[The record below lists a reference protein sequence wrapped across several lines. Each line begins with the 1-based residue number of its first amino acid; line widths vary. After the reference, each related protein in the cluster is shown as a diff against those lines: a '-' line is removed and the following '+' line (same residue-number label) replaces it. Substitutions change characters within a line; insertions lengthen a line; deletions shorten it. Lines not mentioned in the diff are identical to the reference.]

1 VYSSAPAADVGRLDR
16 ARVSANHGWMSRC
29 SRCSAIYPEHVLIC
43 PNDGE
48 VLDTG
53 NDDTAR
59 SGDDGDSDEPQLVVE
74 SSRSR
79 GGEWENDLTVPF
91 HAQRHLG
98 GFAPT
103 GQLQLSVTEAQLAD
117 LEPEPPKRGSEPNDQ
132 VRDLLP
138 AGLVVG
144 DYEVTRHLD
153 SGGMADVYEGVHPL
167 IGKAV
172 AIKVLSRTL
181 SSDPAM
187 VDRFIQEAR
196 AVNQIRHHNIV
207 DIFALGR
214 LRDGRVY
221 CVMEFLDGESLQ
233 KRLRRAPGMTYEEAL
248 TVLSQMCDG
257 LEAAHKVRI
266 VHRDLKPENV
276 FLIETAR
283 GPLVKL
289 LDFGIA
295 KLIGAEKSGRP
306 QTRAGMLIGTPEY
319 MAPEQCM
326 GQDIDTRTDVYALGV
341 IMFEMF
347 TGRLPFD
354 AKSSLHMIS
363 AHVDSEPLDPRTLGV
378 PEELGGLILDCLAK
392 PPADRPQTVGKV
404 RERLAAVLQELGF
417 ELAAATPLPQAA
429 RRTGGTPVSRGTP
442 SVPRTRPGTKE
453 VVRKG
458 SRRIAGLVGTG
469 VVLVLAAIGA
479 TVVIAKFRNQD
490 EQKPAAAAAPP
501 TAYAIGVPIPVP
513 TPEPAVGTAEVA
525 MAAEQPLVAPP
536 VLNESGGDPRK
547 PRVARPLTGAAPVI
561 KELHFRPN
569 VAWMGEKATVSG
581 TVGFDDADGD
591 LKALGL
597 ETRAP
602 AGRSRGQ
609 PTLPLR
615 LAGAKSGTAAF
626 SFIFDPTE
634 TGTHV
639 FDIWALDK
647 GGNASRRLSGSIE
660 VMERDK
666 PQPEK
671 AKEPAREPAAAD
683 AGPPEAPARP
693 PGKSAAPPAKP

>member
-1 VYSSAPAADVGRLDR
+1 
-16 ARVSANHGWMSRC
+16 MSRC
-29 SRCSAIYPEHVLIC
+29 SRCRATYPEHVLIC

-48 VLDTG
+48 VLDSETDG
-53 NDDTAR
+53 GREPTAAAADP
-59 SGDDGDSDEPQLVVE
+59 GDDNGEPELVIE

-79 GGEWENDLTVPF
+79 GAEWENDLTVPF
-91 HAQRHLG
+91 HAGRHLA
-98 GFAPT
+98 GFAPVT
-103 GQLQLSVTEAQLAD
+103 SQAQPISVGEAQLAD
-117 LEPEPPKRGSEPNDQ
+117 LEAQPPPRRRSESNEQ
-132 VRDLLP
+132 IRDLLP

-187 VDRFIQEAR
+187 VDRFVQEAR

-214 LRDGRVY
+214 LSDSRVY
-221 CVMEFLDGESLQ
+221 CVMEFLSGESLQ
-233 KRLRRAPGMTYEEAL
+233 KRLRRAPGMTYDEAL
-248 TVLSQMCDG
+248 AVLSQMCDG

-326 GQDIDTRTDVYALGV
+326 GQDIDTRTDVYALG
-341 IMFEMF
+341 IIIFEMF

-363 AHVDSEPLDPRTLGV
+363 AHVDSEPIDPRTLGV
-378 PEELGGLILDCLAK
+378 PDELAQLILDCLAK
-392 PPADRPQTVGKV
+392 APADRPQTVAKV
-404 RERLAAVLQELGF
+404 RERLGDVLQALGF
-417 ELAAATPLPQAA
+417 ELAAATPLPQAS
-429 RRTGGTPVSRGTP
+429 RRTGGTPFSRGTP
-442 SVPRTRPGTKE
+442 ATPKTRPGTRE

-458 SRRIAGLVGTG
+458 SRRIAGLVVTG
-469 VVLVLAAIGA
+469 LVLILAAIGA
-479 TVVIAKFRNQD
+479 TVVVAKFQN
-490 EQKPAAAAAPP
+490 EEEKAPPAPATQPAP

-513 TPEPAVGTAEVA
+513 TPAEPAVGTAEVE
-525 MAAEQPLVAPP
+525 MAAEQPLAAPP
-536 VLNESGGDPRK
+536 VLGETGAATDDPKK
-547 PRVARPLTGAAPVI
+547 PKSPRAATGAAPII
-561 KELHFRPN
+561 KELHFRPT
-569 VAWMGEKATVSG
+569 VAWLGEKATISG
-581 TVGFDDADGD
+581 SLSFDDADGD
-591 LKALGL
+591 VKALGL

-602 AGRSRGQ
+602 AGRSRVQ
-609 PTLPLR
+609 PAIPMR
-615 LAGAKSGTAAF
+615 VAGAKSGTAAF
-626 SFIFDPTE
+626 TFIFDPGE

-639 FDIWALDK
+639 FDIWAIDK

-660 VMERDK
+660 VSEREK
-666 PQPEK
+666 PDPDTQPAE
-671 AKEPAREPAAAD
+671 EAD
-683 AGPPEAPARP
+683 AAPAP
-693 PGKSAAPPAKP
+693 AKPATPPAKP

>member
-1 VYSSAPAADVGRLDR
+1 
-16 ARVSANHGWMSRC
+16 MSRC
-29 SRCSAIYPEHVLIC
+29 SRCRATYPEHVLIC
-43 PNDGE
+43 PRDGE
-48 VLDTG
+48 VLDGVDGTDAG
-53 NDDTAR
+53 RDPTTAATDP
-59 SGDDGDSDEPQLVVE
+59 GDDGGEPELVIE

-79 GGEWENDLTVPF
+79 GAEWENDLTMPF
-91 HAQRHLG
+91 QPSRHLV
-98 GFAPT
+98 GFAPVAPVRPA
-103 GQLQLSVTEAQLAD
+103 SAVSEVQLAD
-117 LEPEPPKRGSEPNDQ
+117 LEPEPPPRTGSEPNDQ

-138 AGLVVG
+138 AGLVIG

-187 VDRFIQEAR
+187 VDRFVQEAR
-196 AVNQIRHHNIV
+196 SVNQIRHHNIV

-221 CVMEFLDGESLQ
+221 CVMEFLNGESLQ
-233 KRLRRAPGMTYEEAL
+233 RRLRRAPGMSYEEAL
-248 TVLSQMCDG
+248 SVLSQMCDG

-326 GQDIDTRTDVYALGV
+326 GQEIDTRTDVYALGI

-363 AHVDSEPLDPRTLGV
+363 AHVDSEPIDPRTLGV
-378 PEELGGLILDCLAK
+378 PDELGGLILDCLAK
-392 PPADRPQTVGKV
+392 TPADRPQTVAKV
-404 RERLAAVLQELGF
+404 RERLGVVLQDLGF

-429 RRTGGTPVSRGTP
+429 RRTGGTPHSRGTP
-442 SVPRTRPGTKE
+442 AKPRTRPGTKE
-453 VVRKG
+453 VVQKK
-458 SRRIAGLVGTG
+458 SRRVAGLIGTG
-469 VVLVLAAIGA
+469 LVLVLAAIGA
-479 TVVIAKFRNQD
+479 TVVIAKFRHD
-490 EQKPAAAAAPP
+490 EQKPPPAPAAPPPVP
-501 TAYAIGVPIPVP
+501 TAYAIGIPVP
-513 TPEPAVGTAEVA
+513 IVTTEPAVGTAEVE
-525 MAAEQPLVAPP
+525 MAAEQPSVAPP
-536 VLNESGGDPRK
+536 VLAGGDPSGDPTKKK
-547 PRVARPLTGAAPVI
+547 PDRAPTGAAPTI
-561 KELHFRPN
+561 KELSFRPA
-569 VAWMGEKATVSG
+569 VAWLGEKATISG
-581 TVGFDDADGD
+581 SLAFDDADGD
-591 LKALGL
+591 VKALGL

-602 AGRSRGQ
+602 AGRARSH
-609 PTLPLR
+609 PSIPMR
-615 LAGAKSGTAAF
+615 LSGAKSGTAAF
-626 SFIFDPTE
+626 TFILDPGE

-639 FDIWALDK
+639 FDLWAIDR

-660 VMERDK
+660 VMEREKPDK
-666 PQPEK
+666 PEGSEPDEK
-671 AKEPAREPAAAD
+671 PAAAGD
-683 AGPPEAPARP
+683 AGPAE
-693 PGKSAAPPAKP
+693 SAKPPAKPGKPASPPAKP

>member
-1 VYSSAPAADVGRLDR
+1 
-16 ARVSANHGWMSRC
+16 MSRC
-29 SRCSAIYPEHVLIC
+29 SRCRATYPEHVLIC

-48 VLDTG
+48 VLDSGTDG
-53 NDDTAR
+53 GRDPTAAAT
-59 SGDDGDSDEPQLVVE
+59 DPGDSGEPELVIE

-79 GGEWENDLTVPF
+79 GAEWENDLTMPF
-91 HAQRHLG
+91 QPSRHLG
-98 GFAPT
+98 GFAPAAPVRPA
-103 GQLQLSVTEAQLAD
+103 SAVSEVQLAD
-117 LEPEPPKRGSEPNDQ
+117 LEPEPPGRGSEPNDQ
-132 VRDLLP
+132 IRDLLP
-138 AGLVVG
+138 AGLVIG
-144 DYEVTRHLD
+144 DYEVTRHID

-187 VDRFIQEAR
+187 VDRFVQEAR

-221 CVMEFLDGESLQ
+221 CVMEFLNGESLQ

-248 TVLSQMCDG
+248 SVLSQMCDG
-257 LEAAHKVRI
+257 LEAAHKVKI

-295 KLIGAEKSGRP
+295 KLIGAEKTGRP

-326 GQDIDTRTDVYALGV
+326 GQEVDTRTDVYALGI

-363 AHVDSEPLDPRTLGV
+363 AHVDSEPIDPRTLGV
-378 PEELGGLILDCLAK
+378 PDELGELILDCLAK
-392 PPADRPQTVGKV
+392 APADRPQTVARV
-404 RERLAAVLQELGF
+404 RERLAAVLQALGF

-429 RRTGGTPVSRGTP
+429 RRTGGTPHSRGTP
-442 SVPRTRPGTKE
+442 AKPRTRPGTKE

-458 SRRIAGLVGTG
+458 SRRVAGLIGTG
-469 VVLVLAAIGA
+469 VVLILAAIGA
-479 TVVIAKFRNQD
+479 TVVIAKFRHGD
-490 EQKPAAAAAPP
+490 EKSAPPPAAPPVP
-501 TAYAIGVPIPVP
+501 TAYAIGIPVP
-513 TPEPAVGTAEVA
+513 VVTTEPAVGTAEVA
-525 MAAEQPLVAPP
+525 MAAEQPSVAPP
-536 VLNESGGDPRK
+536 VLGSATGDPKKKNDRA
-547 PRVARPLTGAAPVI
+547 PAGAPPTV
-561 KELHFRPN
+561 KDLHFRPA
-569 VAWMGEKATVSG
+569 VAWVGEKATISG
-581 TVGFDDADGD
+581 SLAFDDVDGD
-591 LKALGL
+591 VKALGV

-602 AGRSRGQ
+602 
-609 PTLPLR
+609 
-615 LAGAKSGTAAF
+615 
-626 SFIFDPTE
+626 
-634 TGTHV
+634 
-639 FDIWALDK
+639 
-647 GGNASRRLSGSIE
+647 
-660 VMERDK
+660 
-666 PQPEK
+666 
-671 AKEPAREPAAAD
+671 
-683 AGPPEAPARP
+683 
-693 PGKSAAPPAKP
+693 

>member
-1 VYSSAPAADVGRLDR
+1 
-16 ARVSANHGWMSRC
+16 
-29 SRCSAIYPEHVLIC
+29 VLIC

-48 VLDTG
+48 VLDSGTDG
-53 NDDTAR
+53 GRDPTAAATDP
-59 SGDDGDSDEPQLVVE
+59 GDDGEPELVIE

-79 GGEWENDLTVPF
+79 GAEWENDLTMPF
-91 HAQRHLG
+91 HAGRHLG
-98 GFAPT
+98 GFAPVT
-103 GQLQLSVTEAQLAD
+103 GKAQPISVSEAQLAD
-117 LEPEPPKRGSEPNDQ
+117 LEAEPPPRRRSEPSEQ
-132 VRDLLP
+132 IRDLLP

-153 SGGMADVYEGVHPL
+153 SGGMADVYEGIHPL

-187 VDRFIQEAR
+187 VDRFVQEAR

-214 LRDGRVY
+214 LNDSRVY
-221 CVMEFLDGESLQ
+221 CVMEFLSGESLQ

-248 TVLSQMCDG
+248 AVLSQMCDG
-257 LEAAHKVRI
+257 LEAAHKVKI

-289 LDFGIA
+289 LHFGIA
-295 KLIGAEKSGRP
+295 MRIGAEKSGRP

-363 AHVDSEPLDPRTLGV
+363 AHVDSEPIDPRTLGV
-378 PEELGGLILDCLAK
+378 PDELGKLILDCLAK
-392 PPADRPQTVGKV
+392 APADRPQTVAKV
-404 RERLAAVLQELGF
+404 RERLGDVLQALGF

-429 RRTGGTPVSRGTP
+429 RRTGGTPFSRGTP
-442 SVPRTRPGTKE
+442 ATPKTRPGTRE

-458 SRRIAGLVGTG
+458 SRRIAGLIATG
-469 VVLVLAAIGA
+469 VVLILAAIGA
-479 TVVIAKFRNQD
+479 TVVIAELRND
-490 EQKPAAAAAPP
+490 EKKAPPAAAPQPVP
-501 TAYAIGVPIPVP
+501 TAYAIGIPVPVP
-513 TPEPAVGTAEVA
+513 TPEPAVGTAEVE
-525 MAAEQPLVAPP
+525 MAAEQASVAPP
-536 VLNESGGDPRK
+536 VLGESAGATDDPKK
-547 PRVARPLTGAAPVI
+547 PRSARAPTGAAPII
-561 KELHFRPN
+561 KELHFRPT
-569 VAWMGEKATVSG
+569 VAWLGEKATISG
-581 TVGFDDADGD
+581 SLSFDDADGD
-591 LKALGL
+591 VKALGL

-602 AGRSRGQ
+602 AGRTRVQ
-609 PTLPLR
+609 PTIPMR
-615 LAGAKSGTAAF
+615 VAGAKSGTAAF
-626 SFIFDPTE
+626 TFIFDPGE

-639 FDIWALDK
+639 FDIWAIDK

-660 VMERDK
+660 VSER
-666 PQPEK
+666 EK
-671 AKEPAREPAAAD
+671 AEPDDEPAVAED
-683 AGPPEAPARP
+683 AGPAAPA
-693 PGKSAAPPAKP
+693 KSGTPAKPATPPAKP

>member
-1 VYSSAPAADVGRLDR
+1 
-16 ARVSANHGWMSRC
+16 MSRC
-29 SRCSAIYPEHVLIC
+29 SRCRATYPEHVLIC

-48 VLDTG
+48 VLDGETG
-53 NDDTAR
+53 GGRDPTAAATDP
-59 SGDDGDSDEPQLVVE
+59 GDDSGEPELVIE

-79 GGEWENDLTVPF
+79 GAEWENDLTVPF
-91 HAQRHLG
+91 HAARHLG
-98 GFAPT
+98 GFAPVA
-103 GQLQLSVTEAQLAD
+103 GHAQPISVGEAQLAD
-117 LEPEPPKRGSEPNDQ
+117 LEAAPPPRPRSESNEQ

-187 VDRFIQEAR
+187 VDRFVQEAR

-214 LRDGRVY
+214 LSDSRVY
-221 CVMEFLDGESLQ
+221 CVMEFLNGESLQ
-233 KRLRRAPGMTYEEAL
+233 KRLRRAPGMTYDEAL
-248 TVLSQMCDG
+248 AVLSQMCDG

-326 GQDIDTRTDVYALGV
+326 GQEIDTRTDVYALGI

-363 AHVDSEPLDPRTLGV
+363 AHVDSEPIDPRTLGV
-378 PEELGGLILDCLAK
+378 PEELGQLILECLAK
-392 PPADRPQTVGKV
+392 APADRPQTVAKV
-404 RERLAAVLQELGF
+404 RERLGDVLQALGF

-429 RRTGGTPVSRGTP
+429 RRTGGTPFSRGTP
-442 SVPRTRPGTKE
+442 ATPKTRPGTRE
-453 VVRKG
+453 VVHRG
-458 SRRIAGLVGTG
+458 SRRIAGLIATG
-469 VVLVLAAIGA
+469 AVLILAAIGA
-479 TVVIAKFRNQD
+479 TVVIAKFRNQ
-490 EQKPAAAAAPP
+490 EKEAPAAPAPQPAP

-513 TPEPAVGTAEVA
+513 TPAEPAVGTAEVE
-525 MAAEQPLVAPP
+525 MAAEQPSVAPP
-536 VLNESGGDPRK
+536 VLGETGGTPDDPKK
-547 PRVARPLTGAAPVI
+547 PRSARAPTGAAPII
-561 KELHFRPN
+561 KELHFRPA
-569 VAWMGEKATVSG
+569 VAWLGEKATISG
-581 TVGFDDADGD
+581 SLSFDDADGD
-591 LKALGL
+591 VKALGL

-602 AGRSRGQ
+602 AGRSRVQ
-609 PTLPLR
+609 PTIPMR
-615 LAGAKSGTAAF
+615 VAGARSGTAAF
-626 SFIFDPTE
+626 TFIFDPGE

-639 FDIWALDK
+639 FDIWAIDK

-660 VMERDK
+660 VSEREK
-666 PQPEK
+666 P
-671 AKEPAREPAAAD
+671 EPDEEPAAASD
-683 AGPPEAPARP
+683 AGPTAPA
-693 PGKSAAPPAKP
+693 KSGTPAKPATPPAKP

>member
-1 VYSSAPAADVGRLDR
+1 
-16 ARVSANHGWMSRC
+16 MSRC
-29 SRCSAIYPEHVLIC
+29 SRCGAAYPEHVLIC

-48 VLDTG
+48 VLDGTG
-53 NDDTAR
+53 AGQERAR
-59 SGDDGDSDEPQLVVE
+59 AADQGSSSDGEDEPEVVIE
-74 SSRSR
+74 SGRAR

-91 HAQRHLG
+91 TPARHLG
-98 GFAPT
+98 GLAPT
-103 GQLQLSVTEAQLAD
+103 AQVQLSASEAQLAD
-117 LEPEPPKRGSEPNDQ
+117 LEQEPPKRGSEPNDQ

-144 DYEVTRHLD
+144 DYEVTRHID

-167 IGKAV
+167 IGKRV

-221 CVMEFLDGESLQ
+221 CVMEFLSGESLQ

-257 LEAAHKVRI
+257 LEAAHKVKI

-295 KLIGAEKSGRP
+295 KLIGGEKSGRP

-319 MAPEQCM
+319 MSPEQCL
-326 GQDIDTRTDVYALGV
+326 GQEIDTRTDVYALGV

-363 AHVDSEPLDPRTLGV
+363 AHVDMEPIDPRTLGV
-378 PEELGGLILDCLAK
+378 PDDLGALILECLAK
-392 PPADRPQTVGKV
+392 PPADRPRSVAVV
-404 RERLAAVLQELGF
+404 RERLALVLQELGF
-417 ELAAATPLPQAA
+417 ELAAATPLPQAS
-429 RRTGGTPVSRGTP
+429 RRTGGTPMSRSRGTP

-453 VVRKG
+453 VMRQR
-458 SRRIAGLVGTG
+458 SRRVAGLVGTG
-469 VVLVLAAIGA
+469 LVLVLAAIGA
-479 TVVIAKFRNQD
+479 TVVIARFRTS
-490 EQKPAAAAAPP
+490 EEKKPPAPP
-501 TAYAIGVPIPVP
+501 P
-513 TPEPAVGTAEVA
+513 TPIA
-525 MAAEQPLVAPP
+525 
-536 VLNESGGDPRK
+536 
-547 PRVARPLTGAAPVI
+547 
-561 KELHFRPN
+561 
-569 VAWMGEKATVSG
+569 
-581 TVGFDDADGD
+581 
-591 LKALGL
+591 
-597 ETRAP
+597 
-602 AGRSRGQ
+602 
-609 PTLPLR
+609 
-615 LAGAKSGTAAF
+615 
-626 SFIFDPTE
+626 
-634 TGTHV
+634 
-639 FDIWALDK
+639 
-647 GGNASRRLSGSIE
+647 
-660 VMERDK
+660 
-666 PQPEK
+666 
-671 AKEPAREPAAAD
+671 
-683 AGPPEAPARP
+683 
-693 PGKSAAPPAKP
+693 